1 VQNRYALAGRFRPKP
16 AVLTQLIIAMN
27 TENLIRGLNED
38 LAAELGTVIRYTY
51 QAAKCYGLLAAELR
65 ELLAK
70 EAQDE
75 LGHAA
80 FLMDVIQDLGGEP
93 TTTPRPFEK
102 PADLKGM
109 LELNVK
115 MEAED
120 VANYLAHAK
129 LAEQL
134 ELPELKMKLE
144 EMAADEAG
152 HGRELR
158 RLVKGL

>member
-1 VQNRYALAGRFRPKP
+1 MSKAI
-16 AVLTQLIIAMN
+16 LIQ
-27 TENLIRGLNED
+27 GLNED

-51 QAAKCYGLLAAELR
+51 QAAKCYGLVAAELR

-80 FLMDVIQDLGGEP
+80 FLMDVIADLGGEP
-93 TTTPRPFEK
+93 TTTPKPFDK

-109 LELNVK
+109 IELNVK

-129 LAEQL
+129 LAEEL
-134 ELPELKMKLE
+134 GLPELKMKLE

-158 RLVKGL
+158 RLLKGL

>member
-1 VQNRYALAGRFRPKP
+1 
-16 AVLTQLIIAMN
+16 MN
-27 TENLIRGLNED
+27 KQDLIRGLNED
-38 LAAELGTVIRYTY
+38 LAAELGTVIRYIY
-51 QAAKCYGLLAAELR
+51 QAAGCYGLQGAELR
-65 ELLAK
+65 ELLVK

-75 LGHAA
+75 MGHAA
-80 FLMDVIQDLGGEP
+80 FLMDVIRDLGGEP
-93 TTTPRPFEK
+93 TTTPKPFEK

-120 VANYLAHAK
+120 VANYLAHAE
-129 LAEQL
+129 LAGQL
-134 ELPELKMKLE
+134 KLPELRMKLE

-158 RLVKGL
+158 RLLKGL

>member
-1 VQNRYALAGRFRPKP
+1 MNKD
-16 AVLTQLIIAMN
+16 TLIQ
-27 TENLIRGLNED
+27 GLNQD

-51 QAAKCYGLLAAELR
+51 QAAKCHGLLAMELR

-93 TTTPRPFEK
+93 TTAPKPFDK

-109 LELNVK
+109 LELDVK

-134 ELPELKMKLE
+134 ESPELKMKLE

-158 RLVKGL
+158 RLLKGL

>member
-1 VQNRYALAGRFRPKP
+1 MNKNK
-16 AVLTQLIIAMN
+16 LIQ
-27 TENLIRGLNED
+27 GLNQD

-75 LGHAA
+75 LGHAT
-80 FLMDVIQDLGGEP
+80 FLMDVIADLGGDP
-93 TTTPRPFEK
+93 TTTPKPFEK

-109 LELNVK
+109 LELDVK

-120 VANYLAHAK
+120 VANYVAHAK
-129 LAEQL
+129 LAE
-134 ELPELKMKLE
+134 ELQMPELKMKLE

-158 RLVKGL
+158 RLLKGL